1 MTLTTKFFATALT
14 TALLAS
20 GAALAKG
27 HDQSGTAVPGENAG
41 AETAAPAQTL
51 GSAKGNRPD
60 DKTPSCS
67 GGSCS
72 AGK

>member
-1 MTLTTKFFATALT
+1 MKTTKLIAVAVT

-20 GAALAKG
+20 GAAFAKG
-27 HDQSGTAVPGENAG
+27 HDQGSTTVPGEDVG
-41 AETAAPAQTL
+41 TGTVAASQTL

-60 DKTPSCS
+60 DKGPSCP
-67 GGSCS
+67 GNSCS